1 MAEPDVFEIGGVL
14 RRYAWGSTTLIP
26 QLLGDEPD
34 GRPAAELWFGTH
46 PGDPSPALGTTLDRV
61 LADAG
66 EPQLPFLIK
75 ILAAQQALSIQV
87 HPTRAQ
93 AEAGYDRE
101 QAAGIPIDA
110 PERNYVDRN
119 HKPEL
124 LCALTP
130 FEGLCGFR
138 PVAETLELLDELALP
153 ELDFMADLLRGPQGL
168 REAFTAVLTHADP
181 GPIIAAVRSRAVPDG
196 PTRAQHLIAEHFPDD
211 IGLVVSLLLNYVRL
225 EPGQAF
231 YLAAGNVHCYL
242 RGMGVEV
249 MAASDNVLR
258 CGTTAK
264 HIDVPELLTIT
275 DFSELRDPIW
285 PEQDGRYVVT
295 VPDFVLQPLCVTA
308 DGADIELPPAGP
320 RIVLATSGA
329 VSVDDVELGPG
340 RAAFVRPHRRATLAG
355 HGTVFVASG
364 E

>member
-1 MAEPDVFEIGGVL
+1 MPDVFEIGGVL
-14 RRYAWGSTTLIP
+14 RRYAWGSTTLLP
-26 QLLGDEPD
+26 QLLGHEPD

-66 EPQLPFLIK
+66 EAPLPFLLK
-75 ILAAQQALSIQV
+75 ILAAEQALSIQV

-101 QAAGIPIDA
+101 QAAGIPVEA
-110 PERNYVDRN
+110 RERNYVDRN

-138 PVAETLELLDELALP
+138 PVAETLAVLDDLAAP
-153 ELDFMADLLRGPQGL
+153 ELDFLAALLRGSDGL
-168 REAFTAVLTHADP
+168 RAAFTAVLTHPDP
-181 GPIIAAVRSRAVPDG
+181 GPIIAAVRSRATPHG
-196 PTRAQHLIAEHFPDD
+196 PLRPQHLIAEHFPDD
-211 IGLVVSLLLNYVRL
+211 IGLVVALLLNYVRL

-258 CGTTAK
+258 CGVTPK
-264 HIDVPELLTIT
+264 HIDVPELLAIT
-275 DFSELRDPIW
+275 DFSELADPIW
-285 PEQDGRYVVT
+285 PERDGRYAVT
-295 VPDFVLQPLCVTA
+295 VPDFVLEPVRVA
-308 DGADIELPPAGP
+308 HHVEVPPAGP
-320 RIVLATSGA
+320 RIVLVTAG
-329 VSVDDVELGPG
+329 SVRVDGVELVPG
-340 RAAFVRPHRRATLAG
+340 RAAFVRANRTATLTG
-355 HGTVFVASG
+355 RGEVFIASG